1 MNTIH
6 THINNHIDTHAL
18 ELALVILSILTLT
31 VILERL
37 VTRALEKLEQFSATR
52 RHFDPAHYRFV
63 KHFLSGIIYFVGIAL
78 SISIIPPLKNIALS
92 VLASSGVLAIIVGF
106 ASQQAFSNIV
116 SGIFLGIFRPF
127 VIGNRI
133 KLVKEKVEGIVEDI
147 TLRHTIIKTSEN
159 RHIMVPNAMIN
170 SEIIENSNWVDDT
183 IRKYLE
189 IPVNYAA
196 DLTKTLQLIRQILE
210 QHSLCLD
217 IRTPEQKKAGESPVE
232 VVITKYTPSHIVIRA
247 GVWVQGERQGYILA
261 SDSYKKIKE
270 VFQDE
275 HIPFAKCYCER
286 DQANAR

>member
-1 MNTIH
+1 MNTL
-6 THINNHIDTHAL
+6 INTNTI
-18 ELALVILSILTLT
+18 ELILAILSILTLT

-37 VTRALEKLEQFSATR
+37 VTRALEKLEQLSSGT
-52 RHFDPAHYRFV
+52 RHFDPAHYRFI
-63 KHFLSGIIYFVGIAL
+63 KHFLAGIIYFIGVGI

-116 SGIFLGIFRPF
+116 SGLFLGIFRPF

-133 KLVKEKVEGIVEDI
+133 RLVKEKVEGIVEDI

-159 RHIMVPNAMIN
+159 RHVMVPNALMN

-196 DLTKTLQLIRQILE
+196 DLTKTIQLIRQVLE
-210 QHSLCLD
+210 QHPLCLD
-217 IRTPEQKKAGESPVE
+217 NRTPEQKKAGESPVE
-232 VVITKYTPSHIVIRA
+232 VAITKYTPSHIVIRA
-247 GVWVQGERQGYILA
+247 GVWVQGERQGYFLA

-270 VFQDE
+270 VFEDE
-275 HIPFAKCYCER
+275 RIPFAKCYCER
-286 DQANAR
+286 DQANAH